1 MTIAPVSTAPAPTT
15 TATGGAGAATAGT
28 DPASGDIFAML
39 VAALLPQA
47 TVDPTAA
54 ATVPAAGAT
63 STDATAVSAIG
74 GAGGAGVAGTA
85 AATTTVD
92 IDAAAAAAAAIA
104 AGTAAPEA
112 GKPAL
117 TATPDGAPVDAVTAA
132 TIAAASASATP
143 AATTVTTP
151 QATQAKPA
159 TPKSGRDTAQSDVH
173 AGDDVDIET
182 DQAHPGNG
190 VDPSI
195 RLQRHGAG
203 IDGQSDPQDHDADA
217 KQDPPGK
224 GWADAPGRAVS
235 ALATSAP
242 GAQAATHRHVDNDS
256 DSGTDTAVATEP
268 TAATTPSASAA
279 RSVTTTTS
287 KDKADVDADDLHVAG
302 ASPVGVANRAAPL
315 ERPAVAAPVAPST
328 RSADVPAHEQITAA
342 VSTLRQH
349 GDGSYHVSV
358 HLHPADLGPVDLDV
372 QLHHDTIELHMHAE
386 HDHARELLHDHI
398 GDIRHEL
405 EQLGLQATTVDVG
418 DGSRRRQSPAFAT
431 TTPAFTTPLADDVP
445 AAVASVAPTVPSTG
459 DAALDVRI

>member
-1 MTIAPVSTAPAPTT
+1 LTIAPVSTAPTT
-15 TATGGAGAATAGT
+15 TATSGAGTDGT
-28 DPASGDIFAML
+28 DPASGDLFALL
-39 VAALLPQA
+39 VAAMLPQA
-47 TVDPTAA
+47 NLDPTAA
-54 ATVPAAGAT
+54 ATAPAAGAT

-74 GAGGAGVAGTA
+74 GATGAGAAGTGI
-85 AATTTVD
+85 AATAVD
-92 IDAAAAAAAAIA
+92 IDAAAAAAIA
-104 AGTAAPEA
+104 AGTAGAEGATPQ
-112 GKPAL
+112 L
-117 TATPDGAPVDAVTAA
+117 TASPDAAPVDAVTAA
-132 TIAAASASATP
+132 TIAAASAPATP
-143 AATTVTTP
+143 GATTVATP
-151 QATQAKPA
+151 VAAQAKPA
-159 TPKSGRDTAQSDVH
+159 APKGGRDTAQPDVH
-173 AGDDVDIET
+173 SGDVDIET

-203 IDGQSDPQDHDADA
+203 IDDQGASQDHDADG

-242 GAQAATHRHVDNDS
+242 GAQAATHRHDDS
-256 DSGTDTAVATEP
+256 DSDSDTSVATEP
-268 TAATTPSASAA
+268 AAAATPSTSVA
-279 RSVTTTTS
+279 RSVTTTTD
-287 KDKADVDADDLHVAG
+287 KDKADIDGDDLHAAG

-328 RSADVPAHEQITAA
+328 RTADVPAHEQITTA

-418 DGSRRRQSPAFAT
+418 DGSRRRQSPAFAA
-431 TTPAFTTPLADDVP
+431 TTPAFATPLAGDVP
-445 AAVASVAPTVPSTG
+445 AAVAPAAPTLPSTG

>member
-1 MTIAPVSTAPAPTT
+1 MTIAPVSTAPTT
-15 TATGGAGAATAGT
+15 TASSGASAGADGT
-28 DPASGDIFAML
+28 DPASGDLFAML
-39 VAALLPQA
+39 VAALLPHA

-54 ATVPAAGAT
+54 ATAPAAGAT
-63 STDATAVSAIG
+63 TTDGTAVSATGGVG
-74 GAGGAGVAGTA
+74 GAGAAGTGVAATA
-85 AATTTVD
+85 VD
-92 IDAAAAAAAAIA
+92 IDAAAAAAIA
-104 AGTAAPEA
+104 AGTAAPEGA
-112 GKPAL
+112 TPSL
-117 TATPDGAPVDAVTAA
+117 TATPDTAPVDAVTAA
-132 TIAAASASATP
+132 TIASASAT
-143 AATTVTTP
+143 ATPVASTVATP
-151 QATQAKPA
+151 QAPQAKAA
-159 TPKSGRDTAQSDVH
+159 TPKGGRDMSQSDVH
-173 AGDDVDIET
+173 SGEDVDIT
-182 DQAHPGNG
+182 DHAHPGNG

-203 IDGQSDPQDHDADA
+203 IDDHGASPDHDADS
-217 KQDPPGK
+217 KQDPAGK

-242 GAQAATHRHVDNDS
+242 GAEAATHRHVDSDS
-256 DSGTDTAVATEP
+256 DTPVATEP
-268 TAATTPSASAA
+268 AAAATPSVSAT
-279 RSVTTTTS
+279 RSVTTTPT

-328 RSADVPAHEQITAA
+328 RSAEVPAHEQITTA

-372 QLHHDTIELHMHAE
+372 QLHHDSIELHMHAE
-386 HDHARELLHDHI
+386 HEHARELLHDHI

-418 DGSRRRQSPAFAT
+418 DGSRRRQSPAFTT
-431 TTPAFTTPLADDVP
+431 TTPSFATPVADDVP
-445 AAVASVAPTVPSTG
+445 VAVAPAAATLPPTG